1 MLVEYATELYGALR
15 SRRGWRRGHFV
26 RFFPQRPTAIYAAM
40 ERAGFPSLSY
50 RSAWPD
56 LVAALASPNESPS
69 HFVQFLEAEV
79 KSPRLFRMDLDF
91 VELGRLADLDIR
103 SGFHKA
109 SLIRNLVQSAIDGNP
124 DVVIEPAFW
133 RGALTVLAKV
143 GTPIV
148 VAGDS
153 HSRVFRQTIPWR
165 GDVVTPINIL
175 CGGGSGSG
183 LPKPVSRSGYGAR
196 LSKAAAAIQEA
207 RAVTG
212 HRLPFAFGFGQVDVE
227 FVFTYQS
234 LKRRAFDFDEAGFEA
249 FCDSVIAPFVAWVAE
264 LPGGDHPILGL
275 HPPCIDDEFIREA
288 YRAQMQTYIH
298 AGVADMKEG
307 DTFENLMADFDRL
320 VLPDKGRRT
329 AHHRLFNDK
338 LRAEA
343 KRRDAIYFDDFDR
356 YLGADGRIDPKFACA
371 SDGRMLEIGRKGVDI
386 HIGEKYAMAM
396 QARFAREIVEGLG
409 LIP

>member
-56 LVAALASPNESPS
+56 LVAALGLPEESPS

-91 VELGRLADLDIR
+91 EELGRLAKLDIR

-124 DVVIEPAFW
+124 DVVVEAEFW
-133 RGALTVLAKV
+133 RGALPVLASV

-165 GDVVTPINIL
+165 GGVITPINIL
-175 CGGGSGSG
+175 CGGGSASG

-196 LSKAAAAIQEA
+196 LTKAATAIQN
-207 RAVTG
+207 R
-212 HRLPFAFGFGQVDVE
+212 RVE
-227 FVFTYQS
+227 NIS
-234 LKRRAFDFDEAGFEA
+234 R
-249 FCDSVIAPFVAWVAE
+249 
-264 LPGGDHPILGL
+264 IL
-275 HPPCIDDEFIREA
+275 IS
-288 YRAQMQTYIH
+288 AQ
-298 AGVADMKEG
+298 
-307 DTFENLMADFDRL
+307 
-320 VLPDKGRRT
+320 T
-329 AHHRLFNDK
+329 AL
-338 LRAEA
+338 A
-343 KRRDAIYFDDFDR
+343 
-356 YLGADGRIDPKFACA
+356 GADT
-371 SDGRMLEIGRKGVDI
+371 
-386 HIGEKYAMAM
+386 
-396 QARFAREIVEGLG
+396 
-409 LIP
+409 